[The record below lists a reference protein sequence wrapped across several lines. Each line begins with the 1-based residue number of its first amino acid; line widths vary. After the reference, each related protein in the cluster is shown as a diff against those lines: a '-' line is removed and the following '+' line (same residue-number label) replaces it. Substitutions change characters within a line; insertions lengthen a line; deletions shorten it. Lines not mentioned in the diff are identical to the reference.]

1 MAIFCGRSR
10 PTRSLF
16 SFRRHA
22 PRIRQIRS
30 LSWQEWRWLL
40 AALVLLPAAGLSL
53 RWIGLQATM
62 DWLERCLGGHRQ
74 TPLLALSAADPAA
87 IARTVRIAA
96 VYGPYHATCLP
107 RALVVWGLLRRCALE
122 GALTIGV
129 RKAEGELE
137 AHAWVELD
145 GVSLEQG
152 PETVPFAPLRA
163 SSGMSGQ
170 GTTL

>member
-10 PTRSLF
+10 PTRSVF

-30 LSWQEWRWLL
+30 LS
-40 AALVLLPAAGLSL
+40 L

-62 DWLERCLGGHRQ
+62 NWLERFLSAHRQ
-74 TPLLALSAADPAA
+74 TPLLALSGADPAA
-87 IARTVRIAA
+87 IGRTVRIAA

-122 GALTIGV
+122 GELTIGV

-145 GVSLEQG
+145 GVSL
-152 PETVPFAPLRA
+152 
-163 SSGMSGQ
+163 
-170 GTTL
+170 